1 MERSYDDELRERNFG
16 DLFYETPHWLVF
28 LAPNQ
33 SNIGT
38 CVVALKRHD
47 GVLASLNEKE
57 WIDFGKTVNILES
70 ALKKSFSPTLFNWGA
85 LMNADYMKENPD
97 PHIHWHFIPRYK
109 NKVEFDGLVFVDKY
123 FGSMQP
129 RPIEEV
135 PDSVRKNIIE
145 KIKENIEI

>member
-47 GVLASLNEKE
+47 GVLARLSEKE
-57 WIDFGKTVNILES
+57 WVDFGKTVNILES

-135 PDSVRKNIIE
+135 PASVRKKIIE
-145 KIKENIEI
+145 KIKEKIEI